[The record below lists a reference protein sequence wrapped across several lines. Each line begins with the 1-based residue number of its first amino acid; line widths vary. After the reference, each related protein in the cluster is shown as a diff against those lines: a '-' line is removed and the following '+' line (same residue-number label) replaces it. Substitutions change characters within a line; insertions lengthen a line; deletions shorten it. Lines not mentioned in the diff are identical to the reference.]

1 MPLLRLGV
9 KLTPTKARIFDAVQF
24 RGGDGIPLDT
34 LSDII
39 GMKHNT
45 LKAHI
50 HQINE
55 IIADR
60 GYRIYGRGGY
70 VRLTRTKKKTII
82 DKLAKP

>member
-9 KLTPTKARIFDAVQF
+9 KLTPMKARIFDAVQF
-24 RGGDGIPLDT
+24 RGGDGILIDT
-34 LSDII
+34 LSDIF
-39 GMKHNT
+39 GMPNNT

-55 IIADR
+55 IIAER
-60 GYRIYGRGGY
+60 GYRKYSRGGY
-70 VRLTRTKKKTII
+70 MRLIRTKRKTIV